1 MITALRSRHLER
13 LFYVRYAT
21 SHRDRTLY
29 PAVTQTI
36 DKGLTRTFEWSSVES
51 RYMRREMPV
60 APLNLTAFIQNSL
73 LTFLPKGYPNS
84 VRDGYLR
91 YAAGT
96 GLGTMLSSAGGVLSL
111 QSLLVAIGMG
121 AGSIPLAATL
131 NWIIKDGLG
140 QLGGVLFASA
150 VNNKF
155 DAEPKR
161 WRFIASVSLEFSSFL
176 ELLTPLAPHYFLPI
190 AAVANIGKNISCL
203 AASASRA
210 AIHHSFAVSENLAD
224 VTAKAGSQT
233 ILCSTI
239 GTGVFCL
246 FLYFY
251 TDPRILIS
259 FPLACQ
265 V

>member
-1 MITALRSRHLER
+1 MITQIVDEGTKS
-13 LFYVRYAT
+13 
-21 SHRDRTLY
+21 S
-29 PAVTQTI
+29 
-36 DKGLTRTFEWSSVES
+36 FEWSDAASL
-51 RYMRREMPV
+51 YLRRQMPEMSFDIS
-60 APLNLTAFIQNSL
+60 AFIQKSL

-84 VRDGYLR
+84 VRDGYVR

-121 AGSIPLAATL
+121 AGAIPLAATL

-161 WRFIASVSLEFSSFL
+161 WRFIASTALEFSSFL
-176 ELLTPLAPHYFLPI
+176 ELLTPLAPQYFLPI
-190 AAVANIGKNISCL
+190 AAVANIGKNVSCL

-210 AIHHSFAVSENLAD
+210 AIHQSFAVSENLAD

-233 ILCSTI
+233 ILCSTM
-239 GTGVFCL
+239 GTGMLTIALPICICRV
-246 FLYFY
+246 
-251 TDPRILIS
+251 
-259 FPLACQ
+259 
-265 V
+265 